1 LLSIIIGGFPI
12 KGLGLMRILVALVL
26 LFVFS
31 GTAVAETRYIVD
43 QAQFPMRAGQS
54 TGHKIVRMLSSGTA
68 VDLLDQSADGYSHI
82 RSADGKEGWIL
93 SRYLMRTP
101 AARDRLQQFER
112 ELSQLGEL
120 KKQKV
125 AAEAE
130 RERLKGENSRLEA
143 ELALLRKTA
152 ASASEMLEENRSLK
166 AESEE
171 AKRALEEFR
180 SDTENVTNEAHQRWF
195 MLGGGAIL
203 AGVLLGLLLPYV
215 RLRKKKRW
223 GGY

>member
-1 LLSIIIGGFPI
+1 
-12 KGLGLMRILVALVL
+12 MRILVVLVL

-68 VDLLDQSADGYSHI
+68 VELLGQSADGYSHI
-82 RSADGKEGWIL
+82 KAGGKEGWIL
-93 SRYLMRTP
+93 SRYLMNTP
-101 AARDRLQQFER
+101 AARDRLQLFEK

-120 KKQKV
+120 KKQKLAV
-125 AAEAE
+125 EAE
-130 RERLKGENSRLEA
+130 SEKLKAKNSRLEA
-143 ELALLRKTA
+143 DLALLRKTA
-152 ASASEMLEENRSLK
+152 ASASEMLEENKSLK
-166 AESEE
+166 AGSEE

-180 SDTENVTNEAHQRWF
+180 SDTESITNEAYQRWF